1 MKGKTMLNI
10 TVCVKIVVDPEAPV
24 STFKIDAEGKRVLP
38 SPGVPPVINPYD
50 ENALEA
56 ALRIKEKQPSVIT
69 VISAAKSIPKP
80 VIKKCLAVG
89 ADNLIVIEDEALEN
103 TDSYTTASIL
113 VATIRKAGAFDL
125 ILTGR
130 MASDTNAGQVG
141 QGIAGM
147 LGVPVITDARKI
159 QINGDK
165 LNIERVKAD
174 GYDSLES
181 GLPCVVTVSNEMGEL
196 RQANVKGLMAAQKT
210 PFITW
215 NIADLGI
222 EQPLVRR
229 HKLQKM
235 YTPVKK
241 SDCEIVTG
249 ETPEESSVNLAARLR
264 NAGLI

>member
-1 MKGKTMLNI
+1 MKGQTMLNI
-10 TVCVKIVVDPEAPV
+10 IVCVKIVIDPEAPV
-24 STFKIDAEGKRVLP
+24 STFKIDAEGKHVLP

-69 VISAAKSIPKP
+69 VISAAKSVPKP

-103 TDSYTTASIL
+103 ADSYTTAVIL
-113 VATIRKAGAFDL
+113 AGAIRKAGPFTL
-125 ILTGR
+125 VFTGR
-130 MASDTNAGQVG
+130 MASDTNAAQVG
-141 QGIAGM
+141 QGIAEM

-159 QINGDK
+159 EIIEDK
-165 LNIERVKAD
+165 LKIERVKTD
-174 GYDSLES
+174 GYDTLES
-181 GLPCVVTVSNEMGEL
+181 ALPCVVTVSNEAGEL

-215 NIADLGI
+215 NIANLGI
-222 EQPLVRR
+222 VQPLVRR
-229 HKLQKM
+229 SKLQKM
-235 YTPVKK
+235 FIPGKN
-241 SDCEIVTG
+241 SNCEIVAG
-249 ETPEESSVNLAARLR
+249 ETPEETGANLAIKLR